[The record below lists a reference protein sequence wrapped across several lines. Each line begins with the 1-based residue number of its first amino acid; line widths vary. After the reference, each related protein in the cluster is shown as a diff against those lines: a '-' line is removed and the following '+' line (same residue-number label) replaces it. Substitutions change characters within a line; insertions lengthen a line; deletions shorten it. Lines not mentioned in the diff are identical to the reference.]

1 MITELS
7 ATELASRLDN
17 GDKLVLIDVRESH
30 ELVYGQIANSQHIP
44 LGDLDFD
51 LDKLD
56 PNHPTVFI
64 CRSGGRSHQAAVLAS
79 EYGFSDTYNLTGG
92 MNQWAIDV
100 DPDMD
105 VY

>member
-7 ATELASRLDN
+7 ATELAFRLDN
-17 GDKLVLIDVRESH
+17 GEALTLIDVRETH
-30 ELVYGQIANSQHIP
+30 ELVYGQINDSHHIP
-44 LGDLDFD
+44 LGDLPEALDD
-51 LDKLD
+51 LNPQK
-56 PNHPTVFI
+56 PTVFI

>member
-17 GDKLVLIDVRESH
+17 DEALILIDVREAH
-30 ELVYGQIANSQHIP
+30 ELVYGQINDSHHIP
-44 LGDLDFD
+44 LGDLPNALDD
-51 LDKLD
+51 LNPQK
-56 PNHPTVFI
+56 PTVFI
-64 CRSGGRSHQAAVLAS
+64 CRYQAAQLAS
-79 EYGFSDTYNLTGG
+79 DAGFSETYNLTGG
-92 MNQWAIDV
+92 MNQWATDV